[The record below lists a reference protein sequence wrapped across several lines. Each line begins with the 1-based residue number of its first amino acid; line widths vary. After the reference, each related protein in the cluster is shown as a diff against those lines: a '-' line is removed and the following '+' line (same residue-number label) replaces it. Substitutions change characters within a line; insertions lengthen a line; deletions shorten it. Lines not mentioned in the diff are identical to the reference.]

1 MILGPVTRVG
11 GRGMPSLLSRAGL
24 ILVLVFLLQSTEAMH
39 LNLHANETATN
50 VYNKNLYLQELEK
63 IQAQFKSDLQSVQAK
78 FIKINQ
84 ELNSTNA
91 SSSSQVIKLQE
102 TLAEERDALYNIEKY
117 LSLPYA
123 LKSCECLNFTEAQKK

>member
-1 MILGPVTRVG
+1 
-11 GRGMPSLLSRAGL
+11 
-24 ILVLVFLLQSTEAMH
+24 MH

-102 TLAEERDALYNIEKY
+102 TLAEERDALYNIGKY